1 VRVVRIAISSSSFRR
16 PLALRELTQL
26 EWVERC
32 ASVLEADGIVAAVA
46 DFPRVDGEYVA
57 QLRKVTVD
65 LGLVPF
71 GLDAP
76 ALLDPAS
83 APGSLQDVLA
93 LANAF
98 GAAVVR
104 TVLPPP
110 GEIPPASFVE
120 AVAAAKE
127 ASRAAKAANV
137 TLVVAAAPGTLGED
151 LSGVKHLLKDV
162 DSAWLRA
169 CPAAVTDPAGISAK
183 DRFPALAATTTD
195 DPAAVAAAARTAWVI
210 VDAPDTEQPLDEL
223 GVYVHALRDAQAEG
237 RLSKR

>member
-1 VRVVRIAISSSSFRR
+1 MRIAISSSSFRR

-46 DFPRVDGEYVA
+46 DFPRTDDEYVA
-57 QLRKVTVD
+57 QLRKVTID

-76 ALLDPAS
+76 ALLDPTA
-83 APGSLQDVLA
+83 APGSLEDVLA
-93 LANAF
+93 LAKAF
-98 GAAVVR
+98 GVAVVR
-104 TVLPPP
+104 TVLPVP
-110 GEIPPASFVE
+110 GEVPPASFVE

-127 ASRAAKAANV
+127 ASRAAKATNV
-137 TLVVAAAPGTLGED
+137 TLIVAAAPGTLGED
-151 LSGVKHLLKDV
+151 LAGVKHLLKDV

-169 CPAAVTDPAGISAK
+169 CPSALTDPATLSAK
-183 DRFPALAATTTD
+183 DRFPALAATIAD
-195 DPAAVAAAARTAWVI
+195 DPARVASTARNAWVI
-210 VDAPDTEQPLDEL
+210 VDEPAAERPLDDL
-223 GVYVHALRDAQAEG
+223 GAYVGALLDAQAQG

>member
-1 VRVVRIAISSSSFRR
+1 VRVVRIAISSNSFRR

-57 QLRKVTVD
+57 QLRKVTID

-76 ALLDPAS
+76 ALLDPT
-83 APGSLQDVLA
+83 APRGSFGEVLA

-104 TVLPPP
+104 TVLPAP
-110 GEIPPASFVE
+110 GEVPPASFVE

-151 LSGVKHLLKDV
+151 LSAVKHLLKDV

-169 CPAAVTDPAGISAK
+169 CPPALTDSAAISAK
-183 DRFPALAATTTD
+183 DRFPALAATTAD
-195 DPAAVAAAARTAWVI
+195 DPAGVVWAARSAWVI
-210 VDAPDTEQPLDEL
+210 VDAPDAEQPLDEL
-223 GVYVHALRDAQAEG
+223 AAYLGALRDAQAEG

>member
-1 VRVVRIAISSSSFRR
+1 VRIAISSSSFRR

-46 DFPRVDGEYVA
+46 DFPRTDDEYVA
-57 QLRKVTVD
+57 QLRKVTID

-76 ALLDPAS
+76 ALLDPTA
-83 APGSLQDVLA
+83 APGSLEDVLA
-93 LANAF
+93 LAKAF
-98 GAAVVR
+98 GVAVVR
-104 TVLPPP
+104 TVLPVP
-110 GEIPPASFVE
+110 GEVPPASFVE

-127 ASRAAKAANV
+127 ASRAAKATNV
-137 TLVVAAAPGTLGED
+137 TLIVAAAPGTLGED
-151 LSGVKHLLKDV
+151 LAGVKHLLKDV

-169 CPAAVTDPAGISAK
+169 CPSALTDPATLSAK
-183 DRFPALAATTTD
+183 DRFPALAATIAD
-195 DPAAVAAAARTAWVI
+195 DPARVASTARNAWVI
-210 VDAPDTEQPLDEL
+210 VDAPAAERPLDDL
-223 GVYVHALRDAQAEG
+223 GAYVGALLDAQAQG